1 MTREE
6 FEIAL
11 RRWGWVYGERPER
24 DEDVGKTP
32 AVHPIAR
39 AMEFGHRTMDKRQSV
54 AYRRSPRVGETAWS
68 RDPIPCKETRASIG
82 SPPVAPSRS
91 DKVPL
96 VQAAWL
102 DLCRADKA
110 LGEALRL
117 EYQCRDQQAEKAKRL
132 GIGKGKFREMVA
144 EAKGRVFVMLENA
157 SRAA

>member
-1 MTREE
+1 MTRDE

-11 RRWGWVYGERPER
+11 RRWGWVYGERPEK
-24 DEDVGKTP
+24 DEDAIKTP
-32 AVHPIAR
+32 SVHPIAR

-54 AYRRSPRVGETAWS
+54 AYKRSPRAGETAWS
-68 RDPIPCKETRASIG
+68 REPIPCKETRVSVG
-82 SPPVAPSRS
+82 SPPVGPSRA

-102 DLCRADKA
+102 ELCRADKA

-117 EYQCRDQQAEKAKRL
+117 EYQCREQQTEKAKRM
-132 GIGKGKFREMVA
+132 GVGKGKFREMVA

-157 SRAA
+157 ALAA